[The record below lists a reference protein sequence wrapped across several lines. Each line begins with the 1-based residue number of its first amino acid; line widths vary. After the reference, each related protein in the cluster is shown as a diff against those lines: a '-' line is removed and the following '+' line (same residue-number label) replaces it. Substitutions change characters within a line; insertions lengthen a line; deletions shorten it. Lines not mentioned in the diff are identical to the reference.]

1 MNNSTLIKIMI
12 PVIGLMVALITA
24 VVGYFVFQSWWSQ
37 PPAVLGFG
45 DGPTQP
51 IAFPHTTHVTEA
63 GIDCQFCHRTV
74 STDEAAGIPAVA
86 QCQFCHDFGKID
98 GSERGAE
105 AEAELAK
112 LIGEAMDHKGFSIVH
127 VQSPCTTYNDTFDLL
142 KGNKKLGIAP
152 QVYAV
157 PEDHDPTD
165 KRAAEDMARAPGVPL
180 GVLYKE
186 ERPTLEDLQEDVRKR
201 ARSRTPQEM
210 VDTYTI

>member
-1 MNNSTLIKIMI
+1 MNNSTLVKIMI

-74 STDEAAGIPAVA
+74 STDEAASIPAVA

-98 GSERGAE
+98 GSASTSDTAQTEI
-105 AEAELAK
+105 AK
-112 LIGEAMDHKGFSIVH
+112 LFDEAGNAQAINWVRVHRVPDH
-127 VQSPCTTYNDTFDLL
+127 VQFVHAPHIQNGVSCSTCHGDIGSMEVVEQVRNL
-142 KGNKKLGIAP
+142 KMRDCVDCHRDNNA
-152 QVYAV
+152 
-157 PEDHDPTD
+157 PTD
-165 KRAAEDMARAPGVPL
+165 CATCH
-180 GVLYKE
+180 Y
-186 ERPTLEDLQEDVRKR
+186 
-201 ARSRTPQEM
+201 
-210 VDTYTI
+210 

>member
-1 MNNSTLIKIMI
+1 MNNSTLVKIMI

-74 STDEAAGIPAVA
+74 STDEAASIPAVA

-98 GSERGAE
+98 GSASTSDTAQTEI
-105 AEAELAK
+105 AK
-112 LIGEAMDHKGFSIVH
+112 LFDEAGNAQAINWVRVHRVPDH
-127 VQSPCTTYNDTFDLL
+127 VQFVHAPHIQNGVSCSTCHGDIGSMEVVEQVRNLKMRDCVDCHRDNNAPTDCTTCHY
-142 KGNKKLGIAP
+142 
-152 QVYAV
+152 
-157 PEDHDPTD
+157 
-165 KRAAEDMARAPGVPL
+165 
-180 GVLYKE
+180 
-186 ERPTLEDLQEDVRKR
+186 
-201 ARSRTPQEM
+201 
-210 VDTYTI
+210 